1 MTYCGV
7 AEMVPRSG
15 SHREVRYPE
24 MRWKVG
30 WLIHEHLKDIRKRLP
45 LMLARNYKED
55 NRCDKSG

>member
-1 MTYCGV
+1 
-7 AEMVPRSG
+7 MVPRSG

-45 LMLARNYKED
+45 LMLSCNYKE
-55 NRCDKSG
+55 NN